1 MLLTLYI
8 CVIIR
13 KEKKPMTANINVRT
27 DSETKRKAEEIFN
40 ELGINMSTAIN
51 MFLKATIRENG
62 VPFSM
67 TMPTPSESTR
77 IAMKEAED
85 IFKHPENY
93 KGYTDIA
100 SLRKALEE
108 DDDEDK

>member
-1 MLLTLYI
+1 
-8 CVIIR
+8 
-13 KEKKPMTANINVRT
+13 MTANINVRT
-27 DSETKRKAEEIFN
+27 DSETKRKAEEIFDA
-40 ELGINMSTAIN
+40 LGINMSTAIN

-77 IAMKEAED
+77 IAMKEADD
-85 IFKHPENY
+85 IIKHPKNH
-93 KGYTDIA
+93 KGYHDVD

-108 DDDEDK
+108 DDDK